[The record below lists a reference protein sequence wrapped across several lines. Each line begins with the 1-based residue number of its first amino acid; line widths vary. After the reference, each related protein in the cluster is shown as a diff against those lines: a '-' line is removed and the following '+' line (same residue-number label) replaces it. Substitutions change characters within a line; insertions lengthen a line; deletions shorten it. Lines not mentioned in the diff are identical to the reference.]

1 MVGCRLNL
9 VSQCLALLLACW
21 CIDAARAQAYG
32 PWRIPSTSAQFF
44 GYGFGAG
51 HHAPIV
57 RTLGGCPPRVARM
70 VFVPASHN
78 FMTSAGAFESFNEAI
93 RHPVGC
99 SHGQCAP
106 VQYHSQV
113 PLQPIH
119 QQRTFSAPVR
129 PAEVSDVKV
138 QEPVAKKQAQ
148 PSLPGKTTKSR
159 KPAKQKNL
167 PQSQSTSP
175 VEKANKVFPGPPMP
189 TVDPLKKLDIQAL
202 LIGKCS

>member
-1 MVGCRLNL
+1 MVGCRLSL

-57 RTLGGCPPRVARM
+57 RSLGGCPPRIARVA
-70 VFVPASHN
+70 FVPASQS
-78 FMTSAGAFESFNEAI
+78 FITSACAFESFNEAI

-99 SHGQCAP
+99 SNGLCVPNAAP
-106 VQYHSQV
+106 VQV
-113 PLQPIH
+113 PD
-119 QQRTFSAPVR
+119 VR
-129 PAEVSDVKV
+129 VPDVKV

-148 PSLPGKTTKSR
+148 PSLPGKITKSR

-167 PQSQSTSP
+167 LQSQSTSP
-175 VEKANKVFPGPPMP
+175 VEKANKIFPGPPMP

-202 LIGKCS
+202 LDR